1 MAGDSNDVN
10 NFRHNFPG
18 SFPYFFYKLLLTPT
32 RVSRLH
38 EAGANGSL
46 ANIKVSKTQVKRMFL

>member
-1 MAGDSNDVN
+1 MASDSNDVN
-10 NFRHNFPG
+10 NFPYNFPG
-18 SFPYFFYKLLLTPT
+18 SFPYFSYKLLLTPT

-46 ANIKVSKTQVKRMFL
+46 ANIKVSKTQVKRIFL